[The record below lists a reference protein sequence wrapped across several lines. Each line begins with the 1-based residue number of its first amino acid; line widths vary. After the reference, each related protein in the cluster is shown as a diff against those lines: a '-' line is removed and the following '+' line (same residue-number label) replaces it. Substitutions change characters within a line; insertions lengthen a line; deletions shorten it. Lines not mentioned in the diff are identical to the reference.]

1 MMVARVATGS
11 ADRGAWLR
19 RIYAAAR
26 DAAPSFL
33 DLADEPPEGRASVV
47 ASVALAVATLC
58 DWQSDG
64 GRTEFNFNPGW
75 VAAPNETVPFFVDV
89 DGGRTSSV
97 AAFGT
102 LREGIT
108 SLFQVV
114 LAQPRVRDMLA
125 AGFVAWARWAVPASM
140 DPPPQARSSF
150 DAYLRRASEVA
161 AILLQP
167 PFSQADI
174 DQEWEA
180 WQGNYVSGGD
190 DATPAETEPSAAP
203 PRVVRPGYA
212 YSATLRRE
220 VPNGACVQSARDRLY
235 YQARAGEWA
244 LCPGGV
250 CPATCVERYPL
261 REGSGSGGSSG
272 SSGSSGSGGSSVG
285 PFLLLGAGWALY
297 ALLGR

>member
-1 MMVARVATGS
+1 MRVARVATGS
-11 ADRGAWLR
+11 SDRAAWLR

-26 DAAPSFL
+26 DVGPTFL
-33 DLADEPPEGRASVV
+33 DLADETPEGRASVV
-47 ASVALAVATLC
+47 ASVALSVATFC
-58 DWQSDG
+58 DLQSIG
-64 GRTEFNFNPGW
+64 GRDEFNFNPGW
-75 VAAPNETVPFFVDV
+75 LSAQNETVPFFDDV
-89 DGGRTSSV
+89 SGGRTFAV
-97 AAFGT
+97 ASFAT

-108 SLFQVV
+108 RIFEIVS
-114 LAQPRVRDMLA
+114 AQPRARDMLA
-125 AGFVAWARWAVPASM
+125 AGFVSWARWAFPGTM
-140 DPPPQARSSF
+140 DRPPEARASF
-150 DAYLRRASEVA
+150 DSYLRRGSEVA

-167 PFSQADI
+167 PFSEADI

-180 WQGNYVSGGD
+180 WRGNYVSGGD
-190 DATPAETEPSAAP
+190 DATPAETEPAAAP

-261 REGSGSGGSSG
+261 REGSGGSSG
-272 SSGSSGSGGSSVG
+272 SSGSSGSTVG
-285 PFLLLGAGWALY
+285 PFLLLGAGWAIWW
-297 ALLGR
+297 AMGRK